1 MMIWRKINMFSSDVT
16 TNLIISLLLLFG
28 WIALMC
34 SFMKEKKHRII
45 FTVSVL
51 VFTAVMTIIIM
62 SKYALLLLFI
72 GIPLTFIDWGTKMFP
87 IRR

>member
-1 MMIWRKINMFSSDVT
+1 MFSSDVT

-51 VFTAVMTIIIM
+51 AFTAIMTIIIM

-72 GIPLTFIDWGTKMFP
+72 GIPLVFIDWGTKMFP
-87 IRR
+87 ITPARRR